1 LRDKGAGTDLNLHSP
16 TPAPPPSSDA
26 VFISCLGIAQICSW
40 GSLYYSFPV
49 LAEAMGRDLGWSK
62 PELYGA
68 ATLGLAL
75 SGLAAYP
82 VGAAIDKG
90 HGRTI
95 MTGASVIAGL
105 LMLAWSQTSS
115 LIQFYLI
122 FAGIG
127 CLQAATLY
135 EPAFAVIARRFGT
148 GRARRGITALTLWGG
163 FASTVFIPLTQ
174 VLIDQSGWRG
184 ALVALGLINIALC
197 GGLYFAVIRPSRDPQ
212 PSGPQPV
219 DSLPG
224 AQRQRSALSRAAH
237 RPVFW
242 ALALTFIAYAAT
254 YSAFTFHLYPMLIE
268 RGLDVGTTVAVIAV
282 IGPAQVAGRIAA
294 WMFASNASIGR
305 VGSFIVIL
313 FPIAF
318 GAIALLPPSFLAMA
332 GAAAL
337 YGAANGIMTIVRG
350 MAVPEMLSR
359 DAYGAING
367 ALIGPSFLARSIAP
381 LGAAGLWAITQNYDL
396 VLMAIIAGAG
406 ITAVSFWAA
415 AFSATKP
422 PAPGLTGDSPPPA

>member
-1 LRDKGAGTDLNLHSP
+1 
-16 TPAPPPSSDA
+16 
-26 VFISCLGIAQICSW
+26 
-40 GSLYYSFPV
+40 
-49 LAEAMGRDLGWSK
+49 
-62 PELYGA
+62 
-68 ATLGLAL
+68 
-75 SGLAAYP
+75 
-82 VGAAIDKG
+82 
-90 HGRTI
+90 

>member
-1 LRDKGAGTDLNLHSP
+1 LRDEGAGTDLNLHSP

-26 VFISCLGIAQICSW
+26 IFISCLGIAQICSW

-49 LAEAMGRDLGWSK
+49 LAEAMGRDQGWSK

-95 MTGASVIAGL
+95 MAGASVIAGL

-135 EPAFAVIARRFGT
+135 EPAFAVIARRFGA

-212 PSGPQPV
+212 PPAPPPA
-219 DSLPG
+219 DSPPG

-254 YSAFTFHLYPMLIE
+254 
-268 RGLDVGTTVAVIAV
+268 
-282 IGPAQVAGRIAA
+282 
-294 WMFASNASIGR
+294 
-305 VGSFIVIL
+305 
-313 FPIAF
+313 
-318 GAIALLPPSFLAMA
+318 
-332 GAAAL
+332 
-337 YGAANGIMTIVRG
+337 
-350 MAVPEMLSR
+350 
-359 DAYGAING
+359 
-367 ALIGPSFLARSIAP
+367 
-381 LGAAGLWAITQNYDL
+381 
-396 VLMAIIAGAG
+396 
-406 ITAVSFWAA
+406 
-415 AFSATKP
+415 
-422 PAPGLTGDSPPPA
+422 